1 MQLSPGRARGA
12 PRRHPGGHR
21 RRGPQDDLLPRSQA
35 ARVLVVIDV
44 VGEMLARVHVPP
56 PLAVEKTP
64 LMPVTRTA
72 RCVSNALAKST
83 YERMRGRA
91 DERRGAPPWGA
102 SSLPRARQTEPAAL
116 ENADATVRV

>member
-72 RCVSNALAKST
+72 RCASNGEAAKATAFLGRHDICVKGTVLEADLALGF
-83 YERMRGRA
+83 GRC
-91 DERRGAPPWGA
+91 G
-102 SSLPRARQTEPAAL
+102 SSRSG
-116 ENADATVRV
+116 